1 MNRIESQA
9 VLAGLLLKK
18 VREDRYP
25 SATEMAL
32 IEQIIPPQLLP
43 RYVEVLLDKVVQDN
57 RLSIPMLHRLQ
68 RVIKSMPQ

>member
-9 VLAGLLLKK
+9 VLAGILLKK

-25 SATEMAL
+25 SSTEMAM

-43 RYVEVLLDKVVQDN
+43 RYVEVLLEKIAQDN
-57 RLSIPMLHRLQ
+57 RPSISMLHRLQ
-68 RVIKSMPQ
+68 RVIKSMQ